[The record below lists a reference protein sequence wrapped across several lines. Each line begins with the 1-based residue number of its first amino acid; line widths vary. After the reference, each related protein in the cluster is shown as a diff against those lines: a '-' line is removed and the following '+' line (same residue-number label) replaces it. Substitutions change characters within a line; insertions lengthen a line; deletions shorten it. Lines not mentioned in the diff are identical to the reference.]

1 MTESAKNDAPR
12 ATYRLQFHAGF
23 TFDQAAALVP
33 YLAELGVSH
42 VYCSPYLQAATGSTH
57 GYDVVD
63 HSQVNRELGGAAAHQ
78 RFVEVLQ
85 SRGLKQLVDFVPN
98 HMCIAPHE
106 NAWWRDVLENGPSS
120 EYATYFDVDWP
131 DADEKTSQPILLP
144 ILDTHYGQV
153 LESSRLRL
161 ERRGGAFV
169 LHFESTELPLSPR
182 SMEGVLHQAAE
193 KARSSTLA
201 FLADSFAALPHAGA
215 IDLTSAALR
224 HRNAAVLAELLARL
238 CEERPDVAEAIDAA
252 LNALRYDPEALD
264 ALLLRQNYRLAHWQT
279 AAQEVD
285 YRRFFD
291 VSTLAS
297 LRIEDA
303 RVFHDTHALV
313 LDWVRAGQVDGLR
326 IDHIDGLHDP
336 YRYLL
341 RLREAAPKAW
351 IVVEKILAG
360 DEHLPANWPVQ
371 GTTGYEFLNLATRT
385 LVDPAGEEAMTACY
399 QDFAGES
406 PSWPQ
411 AVYEKKR
418 LALRELFGGD
428 VNRLVGRLAAIC
440 HVRRRYRDYT
450 RRDLKAALTEL
461 VACMDVYRTY
471 VRAADESVSAE
482 DVKRVED
489 ATERAK
495 AERPEVAPELFDLLR
510 DLLLLRQRGEKEADF
525 VMRFQ
530 QLSGPAMAK
539 GYEDTLLYCDNRFVA
554 LNDVGGE
561 PRHFSGAAEE
571 FHAWAAETQA
581 HHPRMLL
588 ATTTHDTK
596 RSEDVRARQT
606 LLAEIP
612 DAWRAAVARWSQIN
626 EQHRTGEFPD
636 RNLEYLYYQTLIGAW
651 PIELDRVQGYL
662 LKATREAK
670 QFTSWAA
677 HHDEY
682 ETAVREF
689 AARTFADSAFVRD
702 LEAFVQP
709 LVAPGHVNALAQ
721 TLWKLTMPGVPDIYQ
736 GQELWDNSLV
746 DPDNRRPVDFDR
758 RRELLSQLAQL
769 SPEQVTS
776 RAEEGLPK
784 LWVIRQ
790 ALAAR
795 QQFPEAFGDQGDYQP
810 LAAQGERAAHV
821 IAYTR
826 GGKVLSVAPRWPLRL
841 RNEWSDTAL
850 TLPTGKWTNWLTGD
864 RFETRVTL
872 ADLLRRFPVAMLV
885 RD

>member
-1 MTESAKNDAPR
+1 
-12 ATYRLQFHAGF
+12 
-23 TFDQAAALVP
+23 
-33 YLAELGVSH
+33 
-42 VYCSPYLQAATGSTH
+42 
-57 GYDVVD
+57 
-63 HSQVNRELGGAAAHQ
+63 
-78 RFVEVLQ
+78 
-85 SRGLKQLVDFVPN
+85 
-98 HMCIAPHE
+98 
-106 NAWWRDVLENGPSS
+106 
-120 EYATYFDVDWP
+120 
-131 DADEKTSQPILLP
+131 
-144 ILDTHYGQV
+144 
-153 LESSRLRL
+153 
-161 ERRGGAFV
+161 
-169 LHFESTELPLSPR
+169 
-182 SMEGVLHQAAE
+182 
-193 KARSSTLA
+193 
-201 FLADSFAALPHAGA
+201 
-215 IDLTSAALR
+215 
-224 HRNAAVLAELLARL
+224 
-238 CEERPDVAEAIDAA
+238 
-252 LNALRYDPEALD
+252 
-264 ALLLRQNYRLAHWQT
+264 
-279 AAQEVD
+279 
-285 YRRFFD
+285 
-291 VSTLAS
+291 
-297 LRIEDA
+297 
-303 RVFHDTHALV
+303 
-313 LDWVRAGQVDGLR
+313 
-326 IDHIDGLHDP
+326 
-336 YRYLL
+336 L

-596 RSEDVRARQT
+596 RSEDVRARQA

-612 DAWRAAVARWSQIN
+612 DAWRAAVARWSQRN

-636 RNLEYLYYQTLIGAW
+636 RNLEYLYYQTLVGAW

-670 QFTSWAA
+670 LFTSWAA

-709 LVAPGHVNALAQ
+709 LVAPGRANALAQ

-769 SPEQVTS
+769 SPEEVVS
-776 RAEEGLPK
+776 RADEGLPK